1 MPFCHSPWSN
11 IDISPQGDI
20 SPCCK
25 FQSKY
30 YPQTFNIQQ
39 NTIQEYINSDF
50 VQDIKQQF
58 QQDQWPT
65 GCERCRIEESNNIE
79 SKRVLDYAR
88 WQEHYDHYDYDQSTL
103 LTASIAF
110 GNTCNLKCI
119 TCGPVSSSRWQ
130 QEHLDIHKIDIKHF
144 KFYKKNFV
152 QDFILSA
159 PNIIHFDIPG
169 GEPFLSGIDE
179 QKELLNYYIKS
190 GQSQNM
196 TLHYTTNVTIFPDK
210 EWWTLWES
218 FKEVDMQLSID
229 GVGARYEYIRFP
241 AVWSEILENVNRYT
255 KIKLNNFK
263 LSVSHT
269 VSAYNIFYLDEFFTW
284 CYNVSLPSPW
294 LGRVHTPDYFRP
306 SVWSATA
313 KTKIIAQLN
322 QSQFK
327 DVKNWAELMANT
339 DDSFQFE
346 KFKKQIIAHDQYR
359 NLDFTQTFPELAQYI

>member
-1 MPFCHSPWSN
+1 
-11 IDISPQGDI
+11 
-20 SPCCK
+20 
-25 FQSKY
+25 
-30 YPQTFNIQQ
+30 
-39 NTIQEYINSDF
+39 
-50 VQDIKQQF
+50 
-58 QQDQWPT
+58 
-65 GCERCRIEESNNIE
+65 
-79 SKRVLDYAR
+79 
-88 WQEHYDHYDYDQSTL
+88 
-103 LTASIAF
+103 
-110 GNTCNLKCI
+110 
-119 TCGPVSSSRWQ
+119 
-130 QEHLDIHKIDIKHF
+130 
-144 KFYKKNFV
+144 
-152 QDFILSA
+152 
-159 PNIIHFDIPG
+159 
-169 GEPFLSGIDE
+169 
-179 QKELLNYYIKS
+179 
-190 GQSQNM
+190 M